1 MVIGEANVLFDKI
14 INFTLLVRQST
25 TENKNSFEIRKN
37 FCSIL
42 RRTIG
47 AFQIEGKWQKSLNW
61 GLWKL
66 RRRVSV
72 LKIKGKTMYRL
83 GVI

>member
-42 RRTIG
+42 RRTNG
-47 AFQIEGKWQKSLNW
+47 AFQIEGK
-61 GLWKL
+61 
-66 RRRVSV
+66 
-72 LKIKGKTMYRL
+72 
-83 GVI
+83 